1 MWTYLWDIVDEGYEN
16 VLGRLKDN
24 KLTSVSLATAY
35 HAGKFLAP
43 HNPKEKV
50 VFLEDGTVYFQPT
63 SSLYHRIQ
71 PRVNSLV
78 NRGEGLEKLRSL
90 AEHRG
95 LETRAWVVCC
105 HNTPLGMQYPDIA
118 CRDVFGDAIY
128 HNLCPS
134 NPDVRSYLG
143 SLVKDIASK
152 GVTVI
157 ELEAMQFQGY
167 THGFHHEREG
177 IPLAPVI
184 RYLLGLCFC
193 PSCVHRAAEV
203 HYSLNDVEQFARKT
217 LETYFAN
224 PRPEEES
231 LLSIERLP
239 DDLFA
244 PFHAWRK
251 SVVTSLAQELVV
263 SVEGTSARLRPL
275 VSLDATARTMVA
287 MDPASVASIT
297 GRILVPGYVKDGEAL
312 RKPLQTLQTEAGK
325 HPITVGFQVGL
336 PGSGGEPEFLSRMDT
351 AWSMGIRNF
360 NYYNYGL
367 IPLRNLGWIKES
379 LAVHSD

>member
-1 MWTYLWDIVDEGYEN
+1 MNRRTFLERSALAYLAVPLGVRSLHEDFFRSQDASAGHEYSASMWTYLWDIVDEGYEN

-157 ELEAMQFQGY
+157 ELEAMQFPPRF
-167 THGFHHEREG
+167 TREG
-177 IPLAPVI
+177 YLDINPLGTVPTLTDGDVTMTESAGI
-184 RYLLGLCFC
+184 CQYLVDCHGPTEIGLT
-193 PSCVHRAAEV
+193 PKDHDYGLYLNWLHR
-203 HYSLNDVEQFARKT
+203 S
-217 LETYFAN
+217 
-224 PRPEEES
+224 
-231 LLSIERLP
+231 
-239 DDLFA
+239 
-244 PFHAWRK
+244 
-251 SVVTSLAQELVV
+251 
-263 SVEGTSARLRPL
+263 
-275 VSLDATARTMVA
+275 DATLTFPQTIVLPLPQQLRH
-287 MDPASVASIT
+287 
-297 GRILVPGYVKDGEAL
+297 KD
-312 RKPLQTLQTEAGK
+312 
-325 HPITVGFQVGL
+325 
-336 PGSGGEPEFLSRMDT
+336 
-351 AWSMGIRNF
+351 
-360 NYYNYGL
+360 
-367 IPLRNLGWIKES
+367 
-379 LAVHSD
+379 